1 MDNQQASSPT
11 VSVCIFAWNEAA
23 VIARALESLF
33 EQTLFAKAAASGQNV
48 EVVCVVNGS
57 TDATATLAE
66 RTFHDLS
73 LRHPYRHNFR
83 ARVENLV
90 ERGKINAWNQ
100 YVNRI
105 SDPQADA
112 LVMMDADIILNQ
124 RETLWNMLECL
135 RKDPAV
141 SVAVDRPRKDLEF
154 KPRPNLME
162 RLSLAVGQGTAAA
175 AGQLCG
181 QLYCIRSSVARQ
193 IYLPRDL
200 AACEDGF
207 LKWAACTDLFSRE
220 PAPGRIRV
228 APNAEHIFEAYTS
241 VREIFRNQQRQVIG
255 QTLLHVLVD
264 QHLKQLPADSRS
276 NLAGALREVENRN
289 PDWLKIRLAEHLRH
303 VTFSWQ
309 LYPFLASQR
318 FRNLAGLTWKQRLK
332 GLPGA
337 AAATLVTLAAS
348 VPAMRKLKNGCTS
361 YWPKASRPAPGL
373 SPQLSHKPN
382 IST

>member
-1 MDNQQASSPT
+1 
-11 VSVCIFAWNEAA
+11 
-23 VIARALESLF
+23 
-33 EQTLFAKAAASGQNV
+33 
-48 EVVCVVNGS
+48 
-57 TDATATLAE
+57 
-66 RTFHDLS
+66 
-73 LRHPYRHNFR
+73 
-83 ARVENLV
+83 VENLV

-100 YVNRI
+100 YVHRI
-105 SDPQADA
+105 SHPHAGA
-112 LVMMDADIILNQ
+112 LVMMDADIILNH

-135 RKDPAV
+135 RKDPEV

-154 KPRPNLME
+154 KSRPNLMD
-162 RLSLAVGQGTAAA
+162 RLSLAAAQGTAAA

-207 LKWAACTDLFSRE
+207 LKWAVCTDLFSRE
-220 PAPGRIRV
+220 PVSGRIRV

-264 QHLKQLPADSRS
+264 QYLKQLPANSRG
-276 NLAGALREVENRN
+276 NLAGALREAENRN
-289 PDWLKIRLAEHLRH
+289 PDWLKARLAEHLRQ

-318 FRNLAGLTWKQRLK
+318 FRSLWRLPWKQRLR
-332 GLPGA
+332 GVPGA
-337 AAATLVTLAAS
+337 AAASLVTLAAS
-348 VPAMRKLKNGCTS
+348 VPAMRKLENGCTS